1 MTSGAISEVGSM
13 AIRNPKAGESM
24 AEYVHSMW
32 QQPDVIQAY
41 PNSFARRHALEQA
54 HRNAQEESEAKPEP
68 LGLSTVGEPQAA
80 SEGDSEAEPAPAED
94 EQGEGGEI
102 S

>member
-1 MTSGAISEVGSM
+1 M

-32 QQPDVIQAY
+32 QQPDVIQAH
-41 PNSFARRHALEQA
+41 PNPAARRAALEEM
-54 HRNAQEESEAKPEP
+54 HRSREVKDEAEPEP
-68 LGLSTVGEPQAA
+68 LGLSTVKAQQAA
-80 SEGDSEAEPAPAED
+80 SEGDSEPAPEPGED
-94 EQGEGGEI
+94 TQGEGGEN

>member
-1 MTSGAISEVGSM
+1 M
-13 AIRNPKAGESM
+13 AIRKPEANESM

-32 QQPDVIQAY
+32 QQPDVVQAY
-41 PNSFARRHALEQA
+41 PNPTARRQALEAA
-54 HRNAQEESEAKPEP
+54 HQNTQESGEPKPEP
-68 LGLSTVGEPQAA
+68 LALSTVGEAQAA